1 MSKQIFAE
9 WIGFVVFVAD
19 NIESPERTAV
29 FGGRLLISRC
39 EIGGLSYTQAVH
51 GASVEGFLRVFFGVS
66 VRSVLYNCLSTV
78 CR

>member
-29 FGGRLLISRC
+29 F
-39 EIGGLSYTQAVH
+39 
-51 GASVEGFLRVFFGVS
+51 
-66 VRSVLYNCLSTV
+66 
-78 CR
+78 